1 MLHNYEEEVI
11 KTLRE
16 ELRDRGINVT
26 DEQIDKVKMC
36 ISELRKRRIPLG
48 QAKEVARLIAQ
59 VLSETPLAALGM
71 EDIRRFLSMISSCR
85 LVGFQLRRHESIYCP
100 IMVPR
105 DFIGVSLI
113 TVLTQLGNVT
123 LLIKRVG
130 ELISDN
136 AYYAEDV
143 ILVGYFDV
151 NNVMWSQRFDPGLYL
166 VEVSNSFVDNVNV
179 TVDVMTCILNTK
191 KNP

>member
-26 DEQIDKVKMC
+26 DEQIDKVKIC
-36 ISELRKRRIPLG
+36 ISELRKRHVPLG

-130 ELISDN
+130 EPISDN

-166 VEVSNSFVDNVNV
+166 VEVSNSFGDNVNV